1 MQIYTTYFARVV
13 KLPSTIMP
21 VAICRY
27 PVEGWH
33 YPICRELAPTQEVF
47 VRYKR
52 THNFERFTQEF
63 VETTLAFVTV
73 QRILTTLNQYADG
86 KDIALVCFE
95 KNRWT
100 CHRSIVGEWL
110 TFNGIPVQEWE
121 PQLDRKEQYY
131 GIL

>member
-27 PVEGWH
+27 PVEGWQ

-47 VRYKR
+47 ARYKR

-73 QRILTTLNQYADG
+73 QLVLT
-86 KDIALVCFE
+86 AL
-95 KNRWT
+95 
-100 CHRSIVGEWL
+100 
-110 TFNGIPVQEWE
+110 
-121 PQLDRKEQYY
+121 EQ
-131 GIL
+131 